1 MTNQDKT
8 VLGFFPTHALA
19 EEAVDKLRLSGFRN
33 TDVAALMR
41 DGGNPFGSVLN
52 WPAGSDISKQEAQ
65 THADWISH
73 GGVVLCVRCA
83 NFEWE
88 RRAERV
94 LQRTV
99 VTAGAC

>member
-1 MTNQDKT
+1 MTKQVKT
-8 VLGFFPTHALA
+8 VLGFCSTYALA

-41 DGGNPFGSVLN
+41 DCNDDFGSVLN
-52 WPAGSDISKQEAQ
+52 WPAGSDISKQEAY
-65 THADWISH
+65 THADWING

-83 NFEWE
+83 SFEWE

-99 VTAGAC
+99 MTAGAC